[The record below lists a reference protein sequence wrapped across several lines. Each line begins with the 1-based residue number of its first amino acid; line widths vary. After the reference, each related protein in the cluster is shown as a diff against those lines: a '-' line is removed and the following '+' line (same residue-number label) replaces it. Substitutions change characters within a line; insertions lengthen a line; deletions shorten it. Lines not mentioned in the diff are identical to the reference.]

1 MESPNQA
8 TGSVRCSIAVSVLL
22 VLLNNCGS
30 LRLVVLLELKL
41 VVLDSVL
48 LRRSGC
54 SVPFQSLLSPP
65 LKVWKDTISHIVV
78 AHIEVPPPLGVT
90 GWKSLGEVVAR
101 EGLLLLDW
109 CIHLAF
115 EQVEL

>member
-1 MESPNQA
+1 MTLA
-8 TGSVRCSIAVSVLL
+8 
-22 VLLNNCGS
+22 
-30 LRLVVLLELKL
+30 LLE
-41 VVLDSVL
+41 VRVRGIRRQGSISCSSCSSSVHK
-48 LRRSGC
+48 C
-54 SVPFQSLLSPP
+54 SCISLSIEVPPP
-65 LKVWKDTISHIVV
+65 LGVRELLHISHIVV

>member
-1 MESPNQA
+1 MRE
-8 TGSVRCSIAVSVLL
+8 LL
-22 VLLNNCGS
+22 H
-30 LRLVVLLELKL
+30 
-41 VVLDSVL
+41 
-48 LRRSGC
+48 
-54 SVPFQSLLSPP
+54 
-65 LKVWKDTISHIVV
+65 ISHIVV